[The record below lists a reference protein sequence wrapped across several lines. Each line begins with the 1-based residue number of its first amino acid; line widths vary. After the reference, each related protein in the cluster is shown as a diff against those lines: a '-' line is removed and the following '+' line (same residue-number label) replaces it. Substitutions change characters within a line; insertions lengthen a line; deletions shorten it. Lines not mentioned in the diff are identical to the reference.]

1 MSHILERQHKGNMT
15 SITMLKKRTATLGS
29 LSIAATI
36 ALTGCGATDSP
47 ITASGA
53 DANTSAEKTEG
64 FPVGEPFGEAV
75 WTVGDIEQ
83 SDEVAVRGDR
93 LIVRTEEGRISG
105 YTSNGD
111 QEWSYDLP
119 EQSNGIDVQIL
130 NQTVAVL
137 TGGTSE
143 GEGLNETKMVANV
156 VFLSIEDGSL
166 ISEAVLPLASADD
179 FPPTQLKGD
188 GAYLT
193 EDGKLH
199 EFPSNY
205 LTTFPD
211 VASRSD
217 GSDAITAVVNGIPIW
232 SDNGGNNLVTESWRD
247 DDHKGP
253 SLIDQP
259 RGRLLVSER
268 GNSQKYG
275 SVLDAQTGSILF
287 DIECGDDSQSSNGSS
302 TWANPSGG
310 IETVS
315 SPNSQYLI
323 SGAIWLSDTEGRC
336 LGGGEGQQDVTLT
349 AVDDAGTAYGMTS
362 EGKLVV
368 VPSNGEH
375 QVSELPETGAHGG
388 VSPFAVMDGDLALHW
403 NGSSISANPIK

>member
-1 MSHILERQHKGNMT
+1 M
-15 SITMLKKRTATLGS
+15 
-29 LSIAATI
+29 
-36 ALTGCGATDSP
+36 
-47 ITASGA
+47 
-53 DANTSAEKTEG
+53 
-64 FPVGEPFGEAV
+64 GEPFGEAV
-75 WTVGDIEQ
+75 WTIGDIEQ

-93 LIVRTEEGRISG
+93 LIVRTGEGRMRAYS
-105 YTSNGD
+105 SNGD

-119 EQSNGIDVQIL
+119 EQSNGLDVQVL
-130 NQTVAVL
+130 NRAVAIL
-137 TGGTSE
+137 TGGSSE
-143 GEGLNETKMVANV
+143 GEGLDETKMVANV
-156 VFLSIEDGSL
+156 VLLSIEDGSV
-166 ISEAVLPLASADD
+166 IGEAELPLASADD
-179 FPPTQLKGD
+179 FPPAQLKGD

-193 EDGKLH
+193 EDGKRH
-199 EFPSNY
+199 EFPANY
-205 LTTFPD
+205 LETFPD
-211 VASRSD
+211 VVARPD
-217 GSDAITAVVNGIPIW
+217 GSDAINAVVNGITIW
-232 SDNGGNNLVTESWRD
+232 SDNGGNNLVTETWRD
-247 DDHKGP
+247 DDHTGP
-253 SLIDQP
+253 NLVDQP

-268 GNSQKYG
+268 GSSLKYG

-287 DIECGDDSQSSNGSS
+287 DIECEDDSRSSNGSS

-323 SGAIWLSDTEGRC
+323 SGAIWLADTEGRC

-403 NGSSISANPIK
+403 NGSTISANPIK